1 MYELLLMVQVNSIIG
16 KAVGKTIG
24 QNGVSGM
31 DLVQKWIQKDR
42 QVAHMDRNS
51 GLMVYKPYFEA
62 NVEDVSASAL
72 ENLFCRNYNT
82 IILIKF

>member
-1 MYELLLMVQVNSIIG
+1 MYELLLMVQVNYIIG
-16 KAVGKTIG
+16 KTLGKNKVAGMALVGKF
-24 QNGVSGM
+24 
-31 DLVQKWIQKDR
+31 IQKDDKL
-42 QVAHMDRNS
+42 ANKS
-51 GLMVYKPYFEA
+51 GLMIYKAYFEA